1 MPKKMK
7 GDTVCVTG
15 ASGFIASWLVM
26 RLIERGYFIR
36 ATVRNPGNIDKVK
49 HLFNLPNA
57 STHLSL
63 WKADLVDEGSF
74 DEVIQGCT
82 GVFHV
87 ATPADLLSS
96 DDHENGIIKPTIN
109 GVLNI
114 MRSCVKGKTVRRFIY
129 TSSTSTITIQSE
141 SPLKQYDESCWTDAD
156 FCYAQKM
163 PIWSYYVAKTKA
175 ERAAWEFTKE
185 NGLNLITVHPS
196 AVIGPFLTS
205 SLPPQRRICNSYTTG
220 NKALYK
226 LMTMGH
232 AVHLE
237 DVCDA
242 RIFLFEHPEAH
253 GRYIC
258 SNHDFIIF
266 DLVKSLGQKYPECNI
281 PTEFEG
287 VEESLKVVPCSSKK
301 SMDLGFKFRYDSA
314 EYNMGDLCAEVV
326 EFCRRKGVLP

>member
-36 ATVRNPGNIDKVK
+36 ATVRNP
-49 HLFNLPNA
+49 
-57 STHLSL
+57 
-63 WKADLVDEGSF
+63 
-74 DEVIQGCT
+74 
-82 GVFHV
+82 
-87 ATPADLLSS
+87 
-96 DDHENGIIKPTIN
+96 
-109 GVLNI
+109 
-114 MRSCVKGKTVRRFIY
+114 
-129 TSSTSTITIQSE
+129 E

-163 PIWSYYVAKTKA
+163 PIWINNHY
-175 ERAAWEFTKE
+175 
-185 NGLNLITVHPS
+185 
-196 AVIGPFLTS
+196 
-205 SLPPQRRICNSYTTG
+205 SYTTG